1 MVGMYRRFGKSGESS
16 LESVLREL
24 SEEVGIHPAPEEVSL
39 IHSTMRPDRFVDTY
53 VTVQDVRREDL
64 CLQKEEVV
72 DAMFVTFEEVCQL
85 WAQGKCFPGSGFP
98 VSGCAFCRRCARF

>member
-1 MVGMYRRFGKSGESS
+1 
-16 LESVLREL
+16 
-24 SEEVGIHPAPEEVSL
+24 
-39 IHSTMRPDRFVDTY
+39 MRPDRFVDTY

-98 VSGCAFCRRCARF
+98 VSGCAFAEGARGFKRAKEMTGRNDLFGCRVY